1 MCMLEKKEISA
12 LKDLMVKLERC
23 CKNAYVYNNHI
34 FNVESEKQIKYV
46 GEQMLFLVDRKVEE
60 ELLRNICKD
69 NFCYISDIT
78 ALKELLSEAIKEK
91 RTELDMNVIYPF
103 FEVIEE
109 EYVKTIYDK
118 TMRYFLSI
126 SNWESFDKFKDEM
139 ENLFE
144 NNDYAKINDEN
155 GEYPSITLTKS
166 HLPNVTIKSLDRV
179 SKSIHRLENGLYEFD
194 MKMELDMM
202 RSFISLF
209 YLEY

>member
-34 FNVESEKQIKYV
+34 FNVESKKQIKYV
-46 GEQMLFLVDRKVEE
+46 VEE

-78 ALKELLSEAIKEK
+78 SLKELLSEAIKEK

-166 HLPNVTIKSLDRV
+166 HLPNVTSTKCDIKIIRKGIEIYS
-179 SKSIHRLENGLYEFD
+179 SIR
-194 MKMELDMM
+194 KW
-202 RSFISLF
+202 SI
-209 YLEY
+209 